1 MYILE
6 FLKGQKP
13 EQPSNEVMTCEYRLL
28 CSGEIYDGDVET
40 FDYRK
45 STASRL
51 ILSFPFTVF
60 VASNPLYNNYPQE
73 LALRFTTQM
82 VTEERE
88 STIKS
93 IFMFYPDEEIAKDI
107 AALLCVFCR
116 RLITVCAKV
125 REIHP
130 KQYANE
136 PEVIQDFPVDFIN
149 SIQIKSWKRHPATS
163 ILFPDGNI
171 QVTDYNPPPKA
182 LSPEKLKKLF
192 LGLPSL
198 PCAESII
205 HSARLYALALERIYQ
220 DTDIAYQLLISSV
233 ETIANSVHK
242 LYTPTE
248 ADMIEFKRNVANA
261 ALEYNL
267 TKEKSERLAVEACK
281 GTSWAKRKFSKFL
294 LENVSDTLWTADDLF
309 KLPKQFPLPNKDDF
323 EAAIG
328 EIYEARSKALHS
340 GGSFPASA
348 SIVTGP
354 MLPAKTLFE
363 FDITKRPFPPI
374 SWFERVVNTAIQGF
388 VERATGANENSVKK

>member
-6 FLKGQKP
+6 FLKGQRP
-13 EQPSNEVMTCEYRLL
+13 EQPSSEVMTCEYRLL
-28 CSGEIYDGDVET
+28 CSGEIYNGDVET

-51 ILSFPFTVF
+51 ILTSPFTVF
-60 VASNPLYNNYPQE
+60 VASNPLYDNYPQE

-88 STIKS
+88 STYKTIYS
-93 IFMFYPDEEIAKDI
+93 YYPDEEIAKDI
-107 AALLCVFCR
+107 TALLCLFFR
-116 RLITVCAKV
+116 RLITICAKV

-130 KQYANE
+130 NH
-136 PEVIQDFPVDFIN
+136 PEAIQDWPIDFVN
-149 SIQIKSWKRHPATS
+149 SLKAISWKRHPATS
-163 ILFPDGNI
+163 TLFPNGTI
-171 QVTDYNPPPKA
+171 QVIDYNPPLKAVSPK
-182 LSPEKLKKLF
+182 KLKELF
-192 LGLPSL
+192 LALPNL

-323 EAAIG
+323 EVAIS

-354 MLPAKTLFE
+354 MLPTKTLFE
-363 FDITKRPFPPI
+363 FDITQRPFPPV